1 MTEILRHADT
11 DPDIAACF
19 PVMRVLRPHIA
30 SPEEL
35 AERVRAQMLDRYR
48 ILAAWNGTMVVGLA
62 GYRFQSNLIRG
73 LFCYVDDLVVA
84 PDHRR
89 FGLGARLLDAVAT
102 EARGANIA
110 TEARG
115 VNIATEARG
124 ANIATEARGANIT
137 TEARGVGVKSLVL
150 DTAMDNALGQRF
162 YFRYGML
169 PGAMRFVKRL
179 D

>member
-11 DPDIAACF
+11 DPDIVACF

-115 VNIATEARG
+115 ANIATEARG
-124 ANIATEARGANIT
+124 ANIA

>member
-115 VNIATEARG
+115 
-124 ANIATEARGANIT
+124 ANIT

-162 YFRYGML
+162 YFRYGMR

>member
-102 EARGANIA
+102 EARGANI
-110 TEARG
+110 
-115 VNIATEARG
+115 
-124 ANIATEARGANIT
+124 T